1 MSDQAQRISAMRTG
15 GKLLGKIKRQLQE
28 FTRVGMSF
36 AEINVEAERLIAA
49 AGAKANFALVPKY
62 HWATCIMHGDEL
74 CHGIPTAA
82 KKVLD
87 GDLLRIDVGLLY
99 DGFHLDTSISF
110 IVGKIDPKIER
121 FLAVGQK
128 ALDVAIAQAR
138 PGNSVYDIS
147 YAMQS
152 VIDGAGYG
160 SVFQLTGH
168 GIGKELHEDPAI
180 PCIALRA
187 DKKNRL
193 QVGQTLAIETMYTM
207 GNPLLVLDDDGWT
220 YRTKDGS
227 LGGMIEETVLITEK
241 GPEILTKTE

>member
-1 MSDQAQRISAMRTG
+1 MSEQSHKIEAMRTG

-28 FTRVGMSF
+28 FTKVGMSF
-36 AEINVEAERLIAA
+36 AEINAEAERLIAA
-49 AGAKANFALVPKY
+49 AGAKANFAMVPKY

-74 CHGIPTAA
+74 CHGIPTAT

-87 GDLLRIDVGLLY
+87 GDLLRVDVGLLY

-110 IVGKIDPKIER
+110 IVGKASPEIER

-128 ALDVAIAQAR
+128 ALDAAIAQAR
-138 PGNSVYDIS
+138 PGNSVYDVS

-168 GIGKELHEDPAI
+168 GVGRELHEDPAI
-180 PCIALRA
+180 PCIAIRS
-187 DKKNRL
+187 DKKITFT
-193 QVGQTLAIETMYTM
+193 VGQTVAIETMYTM
-207 GNPLLVLDDDGWT
+207 GNPMLVLDKDGWT

-227 LGGMIEETVLITEK
+227 LGGMIEETVLITDGE
-241 GPEILTKTE
+241 PEILTKTI